1 LFLGTDV
8 YNDSPFQEMESNVF
22 RLYSEIIELIEK
34 PLVPQGDMG
43 TNLEGNT
50 FEFDEDNLGKKSYRA
65 IIDIGLLDVEST
77 HIKPTDKNIEI
88 VGASSDMLVIDLGE
102 NEKDYKTGG
111 LIEFTLDYMGV
122 LRIINSKY
130 VEKIVS

>member
-1 LFLGTDV
+1 
-8 YNDSPFQEMESNVF
+8 
-22 RLYSEIIELIEK
+22 
-34 PLVPQGDMG
+34 
-43 TNLEGNT
+43 
-50 FEFDEDNLGKKSYRA
+50 
-65 IIDIGLLDVEST
+65 
-77 HIKPTDKNIEI
+77 
-88 VGASSDMLVIDLGE
+88 MLVIDLGE